1 MKILIIIPVFNE
13 ENNIEKC
20 IDSILHQTYKVS
32 NIILVNDGSTDKTLE
47 KINFLSK
54 KYKNV
59 KSYDL
64 KNSLPKPLPGKKI
77 IKAFNYGLSK
87 NKLKYDF
94 IGKFDGDLILPK
106 NYFEILIN
114 EFKINNK
121 LGLASGVIASMV
133 NEKWLIENMY
143 DKDHVRGGIKFYS
156 KEAFKEINGLK
167 ESIGWDTLDEMQ
179 LKYSRYEIKVFKN
192 IITKQI
198 RKTGDRYIKK
208 KYFNQGKVMY
218 LLGYDIF
225 LALVGS
231 IKFSLKE
238 SSLMPFFKSIFSYFY
253 CLVTNEKKIVNDKLA
268 NFIKNFRYRRIK
280 EKICFNI

>member
-20 IDSILHQTYKVS
+20 IDSIQNQTHKVS

-54 KYKNV
+54 KYKNI

-64 KNSLPKPLPGKKI
+64 QNSLPKPLPGKKI

-87 NKLKYDF
+87 NKLNYDF

-208 KYFNQGKVMY
+208 KYFN
-218 LLGYDIF
+218 
-225 LALVGS
+225 
-231 IKFSLKE
+231 
-238 SSLMPFFKSIFSYFY
+238 P
-253 CLVTNEKKIVNDKLA
+253 
-268 NFIKNFRYRRIK
+268 
-280 EKICFNI
+280 